1 MEQYYE
7 GGLIKDGRG
16 GVIYKIL
23 KHLQTVKSESIC
35 SEWTIVQK
43 NGYA

>member
-16 GVIYKIL
+16 GVIYKI
-23 KHLQTVKSESIC
+23 HLQTVKSESIC
-35 SEWTIVQK
+35 SEWTIAQK